1 MVLVDN
7 YQTVH
12 GRNVSKD
19 ARKHAVSWFK
29 KGAAGK

>member
-7 YQTVH
+7 YQTMH
-12 GRNVSKD
+12 GRDVSKGM
-19 ARKHAVSWFK
+19 RKHAVAWFK